1 MNFLLDKHIK
11 LIIFIF
17 SIFLLLLLLCKMS
30 EDYEIMNKYYRV
42 KYKGIITKMWTSSDN
57 KQHFEITP
65 YNTSLYKKYVY
76 TTTNEDI
83 NKYILGDRMS
93 LNKMVPKKD
102 VVKGYVISYEE
113 NHLYNLIFIK
123 KLFLVFVIVISFTS
137 FITIFSD
144 NISFI

>member
-1 MNFLLDKHIK
+1 
-11 LIIFIF
+11 
-17 SIFLLLLLLCKMS
+17 
-30 EDYEIMNKYYRV
+30 
-42 KYKGIITKMWTSSDN
+42 
-57 KQHFEITP
+57 
-65 YNTSLYKKYVY
+65 
-76 TTTNEDI
+76 
-83 NKYILGDRMS
+83 MS

-123 KLFLVFVIVISFTS
+123 KLFLVFVIVIAFTS

>member
-1 MNFLLDKHIK
+1 
-11 LIIFIF
+11 
-17 SIFLLLLLLCKMS
+17 
-30 EDYEIMNKYYRV
+30 
-42 KYKGIITKMWTSSDN
+42 MWTSSDN

-83 NKYILGDRMS
+83 NKYVLGDRMS

-123 KLFLVFVIVISFTS
+123 KLFLVFVIVIAFTS

>member
-1 MNFLLDKHIK
+1 MNFLLNKHIK

-42 KYKGIITKMWTSSDN
+42 KYKGIITRMWTSSDN

-76 TTTNEDI
+76 TTTDEDI

-93 LNKMVPKKD
+93 LNEMVPKKD
-102 VVKGYVISYEE
+102 VVKGYVISDEE
-113 NHLYNLIFIK
+113 NTLYDSIFIK
-123 KLFLVFVIVISFTS
+123 KLFLPAVICVILVS
-137 FITIFSD
+137 FIALF
-144 NISFI
+144 F

>member
-1 MNFLLDKHIK
+1 MNFLLKKHIN

-83 NKYILGDRMS
+83 NKYILGDRIS
-93 LNKMVPKKD
+93 LNEMVPKKD
-102 VVKGYVISYEE
+102 VVKGYVISDEE
-113 NHLYNLIFIK
+113 NTLYTLIILK
-123 KLFLVFVIVISFTS
+123 KLFLAVVILVAS
-137 FITIFSD
+137 
-144 NISFI
+144 ISFIALFSD

>member
-1 MNFLLDKHIK
+1 MNFLLKKHIN

-83 NKYILGDRMS
+83 NKYILGDRIS
-93 LNKMVPKKD
+93 LNEMVPKKD
-102 VVKGYVISYEE
+102 VVKGYVISDEE
-113 NHLYNLIFIK
+113 NTLYNLIIIK
-123 KLFLVFVIVISFTS
+123 KLFLAVVILVAS
-137 FITIFSD
+137 
-144 NISFI
+144 ISFIALFSD

>member
-1 MNFLLDKHIK
+1 
-11 LIIFIF
+11 
-17 SIFLLLLLLCKMS
+17 MS

-83 NKYILGDRMS
+83 NKYILGDRIS
-93 LNKMVPKKD
+93 LNEMVLKKD
-102 VVKGYVISYEE
+102 VVKGYVISDEE
-113 NHLYNLIFIK
+113 NTLYNLIIIK
-123 KLFLVFVIVISFTS
+123 KLFLAVVILVAFISFMAL
-137 FITIFSD
+137 FSD
-144 NISFI
+144 